1 MPQMTPIELYQVLA
15 LLREGDLTPASLWV
29 HGPYQWTVVRREE
42 HPTFLV
48 LHLEDRGA
56 PQDMFYGFPKCWIVT
71 SARKSVCCH
80 PYAEGIGS
88 NKALDLVHQ
97 QKHYHPKEN
106 HHEVFFSAP

>member
-1 MPQMTPIELYQVLA
+1 MPKMTPIELYQVLA
-15 LLREGDLTPASLWV
+15 PLHEGDLTPASLWV

-48 LHLEDRGA
+48 LHLEDRDA

-97 QKHYHPKEN
+97 QKHYRAE
-106 HHEVFFSAP
+106 SADQ